1 MIRIIL
7 MSLILLSFPV
17 LAQSSKLTKARTHH
31 HNGQHSKA
39 LELFDEVLK
48 EDSDNIEA
56 LVGRVDAL
64 GAMKKTEDLTSMR
77 TSKRGKASDSA
88 LVEAQVYLWEKNLP
102 MAVKTLNQH
111 LAENPNSYMGHYLLG
126 SIYASTTQGKDKAK
140 DHLQKA
146 IKHNPDFPESYFVL
160 GDLYFKDSKADET
173 RKMWN
178 AYLARTPKEGKRY
191 EYVSSTLSRM
201 GG

>member
-1 MIRIIL
+1 MIRFII
-7 MSLILLSFPV
+7 MSLLVLSVPV
-17 LAQSSKLTKARTHH
+17 LAQNTKIIKARTHH
-31 HNGQHSKA
+31 HNGQHQKA
-39 LELFDEVLK
+39 LELFDEVLA
-48 EDSDNIEA
+48 EDVDNIEA

-64 GAMKKTEDLTSMR
+64 GALKKMEDLTTMR
-77 TSKRGKASDSA
+77 TSKRGKASESA

-102 MAVKTLNQH
+102 MAVKTLNEY
-111 LAENPNSYMGHYLLG
+111 LAAQPESYMGHYLLG

-146 IKHNPDFPESYFVL
+146 IKSNPEFPESYFVL
-160 GDLYFKDSKADET
+160 GDLYFKDSKADKT
-173 RKMWN
+173 REMWN
-178 AYLARTPKEGKRY
+178 AYLAKTPKEGKRY